1 MAKTI
6 ISEGKTSTEAIEKGL
21 KQLNVSKDKVDIKI
35 LENEEKRSFFSI
47 LTPRVVKVE
56 LTLKENM
63 PEKRSENEFH
73 RKQNRLSKEEKQ
85 EKIKGHD
92 TEEKEEK
99 RHTEKIA
106 LKPEEMEMA
115 KENLKA
121 FLDEFIVKISS
132 NIEYKITSDD
142 EYIYVTLNGG
152 EAGRLIGYRGETLNA
167 MQLILSSIANKK
179 IEGKVRIIL
188 DIENYREK
196 RKIALEELADKLAR
210 TVIRNGKQV
219 TLEPMSAYE
228 RKIIHNRLQ
237 DSQRVKTYS
246 VGEEPY
252 RKVVIT
258 KK

>member
-63 PEKRSENEFH
+63 PEKKSENEFH
-73 RKQNRLSKEEKQ
+73 RKQNRPSQEEKTK
-85 EKIKGHD
+85 EHEV
-92 TEEKEEK
+92 EERK
-99 RHTEKIA
+99 RTEKIV
-106 LKPEEMEMA
+106 LKPEEIEMA
-115 KENLKA
+115 KENLEI
-121 FLDEFIVKISS
+121 FLNEFITKISS
-132 NIEYKITSDD
+132 NIEYKIISDD
-142 EYIYVTLNGG
+142 EYIYVTLNGE

-167 MQLILSSIANKK
+167 MQLVLSSIANKK

-252 RKVVIT
+252 TKVVIT